1 MNEKQLLK
9 NSILFGIKDM
19 VFYYLKVFKIA
30 FLILLF
36 FYFTIE
42 KKIFDNQ
49 IVYDIISPPKISVF
63 LPIYNKSKY
72 LKRSIN
78 SIQKQ
83 SLKEI
88 EIIAVNDGS
97 SDNSL
102 DILKEMGKK
111 DSRIKIIN
119 SKKSHGSLFCRGL
132 GILNSEG
139 KYLMNLDPDDEYR
152 GKNSFKYL
160 YDTAQ
165 KLKLDFISFFILYL
179 PEKKKSK
186 YFSKFN
192 TILRQPELFQSAFEN
207 NYLSDFYI
215 TNKFIRREILE
226 KAFKSLEYK
235 IYGGKWNYHE
245 DNIWSILVYKY
256 ANSSIFINKI
266 FYYYHQNIYSVM
278 SNRGNLLEI
287 KNLLYRN
294 EMYRKIFKDKI
305 GEKYII
311 AGYLELIIIFEKYIE
326 IIKSNN
332 YIKNECFKELITFK
346 KQYKLSQDII
356 KRADNLLSK
365 LIKIV

>member
-139 KYLMNLDPDDEYR
+139 KYLMI
-152 GKNSFKYL
+152 
-160 YDTAQ
+160 Q
-165 KLKLDFISFFILYL
+165 FFVI
-179 PEKKKSK
+179 
-186 YFSKFN
+186 
-192 TILRQPELFQSAFEN
+192 
-207 NYLSDFYI
+207 
-215 TNKFIRREILE
+215 
-226 KAFKSLEYK
+226 
-235 IYGGKWNYHE
+235 
-245 DNIWSILVYKY
+245 
-256 ANSSIFINKI
+256 
-266 FYYYHQNIYSVM
+266 
-278 SNRGNLLEI
+278 
-287 KNLLYRN
+287 
-294 EMYRKIFKDKI
+294 
-305 GEKYII
+305 
-311 AGYLELIIIFEKYIE
+311 
-326 IIKSNN
+326 
-332 YIKNECFKELITFK
+332 
-346 KQYKLSQDII
+346 
-356 KRADNLLSK
+356 
-365 LIKIV
+365 